1 MISVLILVV
10 VFCICLFVWILWQ
23 RQKNHYEVMTSH
35 WHGII
40 TVNFFTDL
48 QLLTVLQALLQ
59 QMNFVNWN
67 FVTL

>member
-1 MISVLILVV
+1 
-10 VFCICLFVWILWQ
+10 
-23 RQKNHYEVMTSH
+23 MTSH